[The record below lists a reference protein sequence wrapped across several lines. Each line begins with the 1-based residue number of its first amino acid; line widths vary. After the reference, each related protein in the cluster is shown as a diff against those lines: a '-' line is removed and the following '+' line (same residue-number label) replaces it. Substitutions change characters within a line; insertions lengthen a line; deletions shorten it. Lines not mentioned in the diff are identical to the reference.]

1 MGGVITR
8 ERRAGSRPLCWLW
21 LGFPCW
27 LWLGFPCW
35 LWLGSL
41 CLAHARAGGRAERG
55 GRLLEV
61 DGHRAAARLRCRE
74 VAERREGARRD
85 GAHIA
90 KAAQGQG

>member
-1 MGGVITR
+1 MLALVR
-8 ERRAGSRPLCWLW
+8 VSL
-21 LGFPCW
+21 CW